1 MIDIIIATHGNLAEG
16 LKDAVRFGGGE
27 QENLRWIGLRHEG
40 SIDTFIEN
48 VKELAQRTENDVLF
62 LTDLLG
68 ASPYNATAQ
77 AMNHCRN
84 KKIVSVSGVNLP
96 MVIEAVFKRDTM
108 EVTELADDLVEIA
121 SQGIAKLA
129 FEL

>member
-1 MIDIIIATHGNLAEG
+1 
-16 LKDAVRFGGGE
+16 
-27 QENLRWIGLRHEG
+27 
-40 SIDTFIEN
+40 
-48 VKELAQRTENDVLF
+48 
-62 LTDLLG
+62 
-68 ASPYNATAQ
+68 
-77 AMNHCRN
+77 MNHCRN

-108 EVTELADDLVEIA
+108 EVTELADGLVEIA

>member
-16 LKDAVRFGGGE
+16 LKDAVSLVVGE
-27 QENLRWIGLRHEG
+27 QENLECIGLRHED

-48 VKELAQRTENDVLF
+48 VKELAQRTENDVL
-62 LTDLLG
+62 
-68 ASPYNATAQ
+68 Q